1 MKEGCVAFKSLYG
14 YDVRISK
21 FISVSESV
29 YHIIEVY
36 KKVEGGLTLFG
47 NKKMAFEEFVEI
59 IKDRPNNANILE
71 LMVKHGLAL
80 DMPEIKT
87 PATPRT
93 ETYREAL
100 HNPKWLEKRKIILA
114 RDNNTCTVCGS
125 KKNLHVHHTF
135 YYNNVRVSPWEYPN
149 KSLVT
154 VCKDCHTKFHETC
167 EVEYRKFVKKP
178 KVKPKKKK
186 QVKQEKDWS
195 KTKLM
200 KEALEAEKAISKKY
214 KNKT

>member
-71 LMVKHGLAL
+71 LMIKHGLTL

-125 KKNLHVHHTF
+125 KKNLQVHHTF
-135 YYNNVRVSPWEYPN
+135 YYNGRRRRLPWEYPN

-154 VCKDCHTKFHETC
+154 LCKDCHTKFHETC
-167 EVEYRKFVKKP
+167 EVEYRKV
-178 KVKPKKKK
+178 VKPKPPKKK
-186 QVKQEKDWS
+186 QIKKEKDWS

-200 KEALEAEKAISKKY
+200 KDALEAEKAINKK
-214 KNKT
+214 